1 MPQNLIYIMLFRK
14 FYVLIYVNKWRLLLA
29 TLAAVK
35 HMENRFAINAID
47 KNIIMNEVVRNG
59 LCSKKAM

>member
-14 FYVLIYVNKWRLLLA
+14 FYVLIYVNKWRLLLVA
-29 TLAAVK
+29 LAAVK

>member
-29 TLAAVK
+29 ALAAVK
-35 HMENRFAINAID
+35 HMENRFTINAID
-47 KNIIMNEVVRNG
+47 KNIIMNEV
-59 LCSKKAM
+59 A